1 MTDAGGPRSRCA
13 QRIPL
18 LFLAA
23 VVAVLPACAF
33 RGPEAVGVQRLGY
46 NTSLQVSEAEELLLN
61 LVRLRYQDS
70 PEFLSVSAISSQLNY
85 RASASLGGD
94 FGNVEDSTSAFIA
107 PNLGGELSES
117 PTVTLVPR
125 RDEEF
130 SRQLL
135 SPIPIDSITLLAFS
149 NWGVDRL
156 MLLFAESVNGIE
168 GRNTFARAGARGDEE
183 AFLALLR
190 SLRVGEEAG
199 AIRFYTE
206 RRRRSVLDLKINP
219 ANALETLSAARR
231 TGYNVEVGIDT
242 VSLYDDASVVVLR
255 MDDAFLRTDAYKVLV
270 SVLGLTPGENTVDL
284 VRSTASAD
292 VSDGRIHIRPRSPA
306 AVLSLLATAVE
317 IPSAHAQTFGLADNA
332 EAPDPIRRLLRVR
345 VAAERPEN
353 AWLAVPYRGHYFYLE
368 NGDVSSRQTLYI
380 ASAFMNLS
388 LTRGDTGSI
397 PVVTLPVGR

>member
-1 MTDAGGPRSRCA
+1 MRIRMRSR
-13 QRIPL
+13 RIQNIRL
-18 LFLAA
+18 TLTTL
-23 VVAVLPACAF
+23 VVVVLSACAF

-61 LVRLRYQDS
+61 LVRLRYQDG

-85 RASASLGGD
+85 RASASVGGD
-94 FGNVEDSTSAFIA
+94 FGNVEDSTSAFVA

-149 NWGVDRL
+149 NWGIDRL

-168 GRNTFARAGARGDEE
+168 GRSTFAMTGARGDYE
-183 AFLALLR
+183 AFLAVLR

-206 RRRRSVLDLKINP
+206 RRRRSVLEVNLDP
-219 ANALETLSAARR
+219 TSPLETLSAARR
-231 TGYNVEVGIDT
+231 TGYDIEVGVDT
-242 VSLYDDASVVVLR
+242 VSLYEDSSVIVLH
-255 MDDAFLRTDAYKVLV
+255 MDDAYLSTDAYASLV
-270 SVLGLTPGENTVDL
+270 SMLGLTPGENAVDL
-284 VRSTASAD
+284 VRSTASEEFN
-292 VSDGRIHIRPRSPA
+292 DGRIHIRPRSPA

-317 IPSAHAQTFGLADNA
+317 IPSAHAQTFGLAPNA
-332 EAPDPIRRLLRVR
+332 KALDPIQRLLRVR
-345 VAAERPEN
+345 VAAERPQN
-353 AWLAVPYRGHYFYLE
+353 AWLVVPYRDHYFYLE
-368 NGDVSSRQTLYI
+368 NGDVSSRQTLYV
-380 ASAFMNLS
+380 ASAFMNLT
-388 LTRGDTGSI
+388 LTRGDTASI